1 MAQSRMKKNE
11 RKLFLESSSI
21 HNSQRRILQ
30 GERERGREGKREVKS
45 IISNSNK
52 LQAAPSVF
60 AEHSNLKIIKLS
72 LIFHE
77 KACARYSSKG
87 CIMEMIKLHLQ
98 TQKYANHF
106 PFS

>member
-1 MAQSRMKKNE
+1 MRENYFWNHRPFTIVSGGYYR
-11 RKLFLESSSI
+11 
-21 HNSQRRILQ
+21 
-30 GERERGREGKREVKS
+30 EREREGEGKREVKS